1 MVVAVR
7 QILRPGEAGRFL
19 RRWQRRHAAVQA
31 GCSTNDRHL
40 ALIGEDERAVLWQK
54 LLTEASLA
62 DYQPKVQRLI
72 PASERDPA

>member
-1 MVVAVR
+1 MVAFV
-7 QILRPGEAGRFL
+7 
-19 RRWQRRHAAVQA
+19 
-31 GCSTNDRHL
+31 
-40 ALIGEDERAVLWQK
+40 GEDERAVLWQK